1 MKPANL
7 HKSPV
12 VHDNIIIFPGSPA
25 GVAGLEPVSLREAPH
40 LSPIEIPISR
50 PEIHVYRDPENI
62 RDLFAATRD
71 ILARR
76 YDPGDLTKIR
86 QLHFSRRIPRGIRIP
101 QVTAPSPF
109 HGNMK
114 RPTAESRMK
123 MLFDLK
129 RDEKPPVNF
138 LRDFL
143 TEFQRRNYGSGVRP
157 QPSPPKVRD
166 TPTG

>member
-1 MKPANL
+1 MKPPNL
-7 HKSPV
+7 HKAPV
-12 VHDNIIIFPGSPA
+12 VHANIIIFPGSLA
-25 GVAGLEPVSLREAPH
+25 AAARLEPASPREVPH
-40 LSPIEIPISR
+40 PSTEIAITR
-50 PEIHVYRDPENI
+50 PEIHVYHNPENI
-62 RDLFAATRD
+62 RELFTTTRE

-86 QLHFSRRIPRGIRIP
+86 QLNFSRRIPRGIRIP

-109 HGNMK
+109 HGIMK

-123 MLFDLK
+123 MLLALK

-143 TEFQRRNYGSGVRP
+143 TEFQRRNYGSDVRA
-157 QPSPPKVRD
+157 QPSPKVRD